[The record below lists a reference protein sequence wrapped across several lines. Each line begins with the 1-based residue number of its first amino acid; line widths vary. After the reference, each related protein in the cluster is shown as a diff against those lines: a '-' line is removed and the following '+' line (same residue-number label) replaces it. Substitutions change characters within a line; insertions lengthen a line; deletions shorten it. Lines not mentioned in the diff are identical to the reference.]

1 MSTHYVGTLKVEKK
15 KEMEMN
21 GGVGSSS
28 RNEDILGAHS
38 WVWYYGRNPCQ
49 RLFKLSCKFNPE
61 NENQHHIP
69 LLCFLS
75 LLAASVHS

>member
-1 MSTHYVGTLKVEKK
+1 MVEKK

-49 RLFKLSCKFNPE
+49 RLFKLSYILSSILKMKIN
-61 NENQHHIP
+61 IP

-75 LLAASVHS
+75 LLAASVPQPQSSCA